1 MTQFSF
7 NDKLAVNDQSALNS
21 QYLQPTSTLL
31 PPASA
36 EVITTACDYCI
47 VACGYKVYRWP
58 VSSPSGGPAASEN
71 AFGVDFPVHAL
82 QAWVSPQ
89 QHNIISHNGK
99 PHHVVVVAD
108 KDIQVVNKGGDSSV
122 RGGLLAR
129 KLYNPE
135 TPTKDRL
142 KQPLVRINGQLQPVE
157 WDFAL
162 DIA

>member
-1 MTQFSF
+1 M
-7 NDKLAVNDQSALNS
+7 N
-21 QYLQPTSTLL
+21 
-31 PPASA
+31 
-36 EVITTACDYCI
+36 
-47 VACGYKVYRWP
+47 
-58 VSSPSGGPAASEN
+58 SPSGGARANEN
-71 AFGVDFPVHAL
+71 AFAVDFPVHAL

-89 QHNIISHNGK
+89 QHNIVSHNGK

-142 KQPLVRINGQLQPVE
+142 NNHLFELTVSYNL
-157 WDFAL
+157 
-162 DIA
+162 